1 MSNEKPKAQVDKEL
15 NEALKETF
23 PGSDPIAVDRTEDK
37 PVRPMNRRP
46 PLIDKDLVEKLSEK
60 AKSEQSK
67 SKTAR

>member
-23 PGSDPIAVDRTEDK
+23 PGSDPIAGDRTEDE

-67 SKTAR
+67 TK

>member
-23 PGSDPIAVDRTEDK
+23 PGSDPIAVDSTEDE

-67 SKTAR
+67 SK